1 MINIQYKETT
11 NNINR
16 SVYSMRKQHIYPSKR
31 RTFPRVN
38 LLSRSVRTYNMKT
51 NDTDELWKK
60 ILVLN
65 CHQKLTADSL
75 VYSVRWSGWSSQ
87 LILILQ
93 SSSHFI
99 GSWIRSMQWARKNAG
114 SELRGPGNRGGRF
127 FWKLPFRWIGNE
139 SDSIQN

>member
-60 ILVLN
+60 ILVLS
-65 CHQKLTADSL
+65 CHPKLTAHQLPMWSKSNTKSDTQVTVRSL
-75 VYSVRWSGWSSQ
+75 KGAVHILRNAEKGGAGVFPIYHNITPRLQRVLQYHSFGTN
-87 LILILQ
+87 ILILFQ
-93 SSSHFI
+93 
-99 GSWIRSMQWARKNAG
+99 R
-114 SELRGPGNRGGRF
+114 
-127 FWKLPFRWIGNE
+127 
-139 SDSIQN
+139 